1 MHGDYTLDGG
11 SLGAG
16 VMIHRP
22 THLLKGL
29 LVAGIAVAGFAGTS
43 VVAHAYP
50 TPEEEHS
57 LHCSPGAVSPGG
69 TCKLTFTDEAK
80 GEGKGQTVCFSVTGA
95 GTVNPVCSM
104 TNAKGQATT
113 KFTSTGSG
121 CGSEDSPA
129 KVTVVGKEAGVRD
142 EAGRAQTTVTIKCP
156 DKDVDKD
163 KDTSGQ
169 TGSGPPAI
177 TTTSARTTTAAT
189 VAPLSA
195 AQVVPVAAIVAVI
208 LVLSVAITG
217 RLRLRR
223 LRR

>member
-1 MHGDYTLDGG
+1 VG
-11 SLGAG
+11 
-16 VMIHRP
+16 IHRP
-22 THLLKGL
+22 THLLKAL

-50 TPEEEHS
+50 APEEEHS
-57 LHCSPGAVSPGG
+57 LHCSPGAISPGG
-69 TCKLTFTDEAK
+69 KCTLTFTDEAK
-80 GEGKGQTVCFSVTGA
+80 GEGAGQKVCFSVK
-95 GTVNPVCSM
+95 TVIFACSS

-113 KFTSTGSG
+113 TFKATGSS
-121 CGSEDSPA
+121 CGSEDSRSEDSA
-129 KVTVVGKEAGVRD
+129 TVTIVGKEAGAKD
-142 EAGRAQTTVTIKCP
+142 EAGRAQTTVKIKCP
-156 DKDVDKD
+156 DKDVDKGKDVDKD

-169 TGSGPPAI
+169 TGPGPTTT
-177 TTTSARTTTAAT
+177 TTTSAHTTAAT

-195 AQVVPVAAIVAVI
+195 AQVVPVAAIAVVI

>member
-1 MHGDYTLDGG
+1 VGM
-11 SLGAG
+11 
-16 VMIHRP
+16 HRP
-22 THLLKGL
+22 THLLKAL

-69 TCKLTFTDEAK
+69 TCTLTFTDEAK
-80 GEGKGQTVCFSVTGA
+80 GEGKGQTVCFYV
-95 GTVNPVCSM
+95 GTVKLGCST
-104 TNAKGQATT
+104 TNAKGQATMT
-113 KFTSTGSG
+113 FTATGSG

-129 KVTVVGKEAGVRD
+129 KVTIVGKEGTANDEAGAKD
-142 EAGRAQTTVTIKCP
+142 EAGRAQTTVKIKCP
-156 DKDVDKD
+156 DKDVDKDKD

-169 TGSGPPAI
+169 TGSGPTTT

>member
-1 MHGDYTLDGG
+1 VGM
-11 SLGAG
+11 
-16 VMIHRP
+16 HRP
-22 THLLKGL
+22 THLLKAL

-50 TPEEEHS
+50 APEEEHS

-69 TCKLTFTDEAK
+69 TCTLTFTDEAK
-80 GEGKGQTVCFSVTGA
+80 GEGKGQTVCFYV
-95 GTVNPVCSM
+95 GTVKLGCST
-104 TNAKGQATT
+104 TNAKGQATMT
-113 KFTSTGSG
+113 FTATGSG

-129 KVTVVGKEAGVRD
+129 KVTIVGKEGTANDEAGAKD
-142 EAGRAQTTVTIKCP
+142 EAGRAQTTVKIKCP
-156 DKDVDKD
+156 DTDVD

-169 TGSGPPAI
+169 TGSGPPAP
-177 TTTSARTTTAAT
+177 TTTSARTTSAAT

>member
-1 MHGDYTLDGG
+1 VG
-11 SLGAG
+11 
-16 VMIHRP
+16 IHRP
-22 THLLKGL
+22 THLLKAL

-50 TPEEEHS
+50 APEEEHS
-57 LHCSPGAVSPGG
+57 LHCSPGAISPGR
-69 TCKLTFTDEAK
+69 TCALTFTDKAK
-80 GEGKGQTVCFSVTGA
+80 GEGAGQKVCFSVK
-95 GTVNPVCSM
+95 TVIFACST

-113 KFTSTGSG
+113 TFKATGSS
-121 CGSEDSPA
+121 CGSEDSRSEDSA
-129 KVTVVGKEAGVRD
+129 TVTIVGKEAGAKD
-142 EAGRAQTTVTIKCP
+142 EAGRAQTTVKIKCP

-163 KDTSGQ
+163 KDKDKDTSGQ
-169 TGSGPPAI
+169 TGPGP
-177 TTTSARTTTAAT
+177 TTTTATSAHTTAAT

-195 AQVVPVAAIVAVI
+195 AQVVPVAAIAVVI

>member
-1 MHGDYTLDGG
+1 M
-11 SLGAG
+11 
-16 VMIHRP
+16 HRP
-22 THLLKGL
+22 THLLKAL

-80 GEGKGQTVCFSVTGA
+80 GEGAGQKVCFSVK
-95 GTVNPVCSM
+95 TVIFACST

-113 KFTSTGSG
+113 TFKATGSS
-121 CGSEDSPA
+121 CGSEDSRSEDSGT
-129 KVTVVGKEAGVRD
+129 VTIVGKEAGVRD
-142 EAGRAQTTVTIKCP
+142 EAGRAQTTVRIKCP

-169 TGSGPPAI
+169 TGSGPTTT
-177 TTTSARTTTAAT
+177 TTTSARTTSAAT

-195 AQVVPVAAIVAVI
+195 AQVVPVAAIAVVI